1 MVYTSSRRYEALW
14 TRWSQ
19 YRMLFLFWRM
29 HGNDEKTYEVGLMLK
44 PSRIDVRKIRKIP
57 ELSNKTLHHW
67 YHTVTYQNLSVKEI
81 KFSVENADTLK
92 LLDIEYSPIENV
104 CDLDFDVV

>member
-1 MVYTSSRRYEALW
+1 MKRFERADHNTECSFYFDECMVMTKK
-14 TRWSQ
+14 
-19 YRMLFLFWRM
+19 
-29 HGNDEKTYEVGLMLK
+29 HEVGLMLK

-57 ELSNKTLHHW
+57 ELANKTLHHW

-104 CDLDFDVV
+104 CDLDFDIV